1 MKIIIKILL
10 LSVILF
16 AEALPPNEVF
26 QFQISNSPAIKI
38 IKLNLDSSVYLY
50 KDELKITH
58 NNNDITKD
66 IDLKK
71 PILKDNIEVFLNQ
84 IEFNLPNFIL
94 KDNDNVKIFYLGCST
109 EGLCYQPLVAS
120 FNYLNNSFSL
130 EYANKEAIKLKKE
143 EKNAKSEYE
152 IQLLNSSFLIN
163 ILTFFISGLLLS
175 LTPCTLPMVPI
186 ISSILAKSSGKKP
199 VFSSIV
205 YVLGMALSYTIAGVV
220 AALLGS
226 GVQAFF
232 QSPIVIIIFSLIF
245 VLLSLS
251 MFGLYELKM
260 PSFLVNKI
268 NQKSTNLS
276 GVIGIFLMGVLSALI
291 VGPCVAAP
299 LAGILIYIANSNDV
313 VLGASALFAMSI
325 GMGIPLIAIGFG
337 FRFITGAWMQ
347 YVNKFFGFVLLAIAI
362 YFLERLFDETITNIL
377 YAILGICFCVFFGL
391 FESSKNKIMLFF
403 KVFLVLILAFSFIL
417 LNNVFRNYEKYEIV
431 EEKLEFIQA
440 TNKLELSSKNIVYF
454 TASWCENCK
463 VMQKTTFKDKDVINA
478 LNHYNLIKIDLSN
491 PNKFEQEMAEKYK
504 IFGPPVLL
512 VLNDKA
518 EVIKRIV
525 GLVDAKTLLKE
536 LNF

>member
-1 MKIIIKILL
+1 MKFIISLIFT
-10 LSVILF
+10 VLF
-16 AEALPPNEVF
+16 VYSSPLPPDEVF
-26 QFQISNSPAIKI
+26 KFSIENNLQSSKINLNLSPDVYIYKNELKI
-38 IKLNLDSSVYLY
+38 IK
-50 KDELKITH
+50 
-58 NNNDITKD
+58 NNNNITNVF
-66 IDLKK
+66 DLKEPSIK
-71 PILKDNIEVFLNQ
+71 EDKEVFFGSFAFDFPKFMLN
-84 IEFNLPNFIL
+84 
-94 KDNDNVKIFYLGCST
+94 DNDKIMIYYQGCSVD
-109 EGLCYQPLVAS
+109 GLCYQPMAS
-120 FNYLNNSFSL
+120 AFIYKDNKITIEYLNKESRKIENNNSIFDDNYENILKSSTFLFSL
-130 EYANKEAIKLKKE
+130 
-143 EKNAKSEYE
+143 
-152 IQLLNSSFLIN
+152 FM
-163 ILTFFISGLLLS
+163 FFISGLLLS

-260 PSFLVNKI
+260 PNFLVNKI

-313 VLGASALFAMSI
+313 VLGASALFVMSI

-347 YVNKFFGFVLLAIAI
+347 YVNKFFGFVLLAVAI
-362 YFLERLFDETITNIL
+362 YFLERLLDETITNTL
-377 YAILGICFCVFFGL
+377 YAILGLAFVVSFGL
-391 FESSKNKIMLFF
+391 FENSNTKF
-403 KVFLVLILAFSFIL
+403 KLYIKFLLVLVLAFSIL
-417 LNNVFRNYEKYEIV
+417 LLEKSLNTQENSYENSLNFSIV
-431 EEKLEFIQA
+431 KKIDDLKLS
-440 TNKLELSSKNIVYF
+440 NKNIIYF
-454 TASWCENCK
+454 TADWCENCK
-463 VMQKTTFKDKDVINA
+463 IMQKTTFKDKNVINA
-478 LNHYNLIKIDLSN
+478 LNNYNLVKIDLTN
-491 PNKFEQEMAEKYK
+491 PNKFEKELAQKYNV
-504 IFGPPVLL
+504 FGPPVLVFVDEKGVSL
-512 VLNDKA
+512 KQ
-518 EVIKRIV
+518 IV

-536 LNF
+536 L